1 MDNELTDIYTALSS
15 LDSESISAAPASV
28 VPMLQVTVVWK
39 PTVPTSVQG
48 VTEKD
53 VTSAVADTTGLVTEI
68 AIASG
73 IETETVVGMKLDVYI
88 SGDTVGL
95 CVKAL
100 ISNRINKTNR
110 ER

>member
-1 MDNELTDIYTALSS
+1 M
-15 LDSESISAAPASV
+15 
-28 VPMLQVTVVWK
+28 
-39 PTVPTSVQG
+39 
-48 VTEKD
+48 
-53 VTSAVADTTGLVTEI
+53 ADTTGLVTEI

-73 IETETVVGMKLDVYI
+73 IEAETVVGMKLDVYI

-95 CVKAL
+95 CVKAV